1 MKKQATIVLIW
12 IWWTGMSGVAGMFL
26 DLWYENIVGIDSE
39 HSQLTDRLESRWLTI
54 IYGHGNYTVQWWD
67 IVIYSA
73 AAEESPE
80 VQQAIALLQ
89 THPQGMLVCNYFQFL
104 GEISKHCQTLA
115 IAGTNGKSTTTA
127 LALYAA
133 REYLPTLWIGILG
146 ALLPDFGN
154 QSYYISPDAKDWI
167 KNIFDHILTGKWL
180 DYDNIKKY
188 HFIVEACEYKR
199 HFLHLDPDYTVITSL
214 ELDHTDYYKDM
225 ADYKNAF
232 VQLIDKTKQKIWLA
246 PAMDTKRIPEQY
258 HDKCQVVDFQDINTN
273 HVFGEHY
280 RINTSLLR
288 PALQSMWA
296 IWIDNNSRADF
307 HGLWRRMEYLGS
319 NKQWASIYTD
329 YAHMPSS
336 LDIVYQ
342 ALHKQFPDKKICAV
356 FQPHQVHR
364 ILQSREEFWQA
375 LRQYDVSILYNIYA
389 ARESADKIYENHNT
403 VVGTVNDIGHTLAKD
418 IGARYI
424 LDFAPLWETIQS
436 YNDERVIVILTAG
449 DLDYYVRNTIQDK

>member
-12 IWWTGMSGVAGMFL
+12 VWWTGMSGIAGMFL
-26 DLWYENIVGIDSE
+26 DLWYSNIVGIDSE
-39 HSQLTDRLESRWLTI
+39 HSQLTDRLEARWLKI
-54 IYGHGNYTVQWWD
+54 IYGHGNYTIEGWD

-73 AAEESPE
+73 AAENSPE

-89 THPQGMLVCNYFQFL
+89 DHPQGMLVCNYFQFL

-133 REYLPTLWIGILG
+133 REHLPTLWIGILW
-146 ALLPDFGN
+146 ALLPDFDN
-154 QSYYISPDAKDWI
+154 QSYYISPQATVWI
-167 KNIFDHILTGKWL
+167 RNIFDHILTGKWL

-214 ELDHTDYYKDM
+214 ELDHTDYYQDM
-225 ADYKNAF
+225 TDYQDAF
-232 VQLIDKTKQKIWLA
+232 VQLINKTKQQIWLA
-246 PAMDTKRIPEQY
+246 PAMDIDRIPTQY
-258 HDKCQVVDFQDINTN
+258 HNKCQVVDLQEINTQY
-273 HVFGEHY
+273 VFGEHY
-280 RINTSLLR
+280 RTNTSLLR
-288 PALQSMWA
+288 PVLQAMGA
-296 IWIDNNSRADF
+296 AWIHTSTRADF
-307 HGLWRRMEYLGS
+307 HGLWRRMEYLWS
-319 NKQWASIYTD
+319 TTQWANIYTD

-342 ALHKQFPDKKICAV
+342 ALHTHFPDKKICAV

-375 LRQYDVSILYNIYA
+375 LRQYDASILYHIYA
-389 ARESADKIYENHNT
+389 AREDVDKVYEHNHT
-403 VVGTVNDIGHTLAKD
+403 VVWTVTDIWYTLAKD
-418 IGARYI
+418 VWAAYI
-424 LDFAPLWETIQS
+424 LDFAPLWKTIQS
-436 YNDERVIVILTAG
+436 YGNERVVVILTAG
-449 DLDYYVRNTIQDK
+449 DLDYYVRNILQDK

>member
-1 MKKQATIVLIW
+1 MKKQSTIVLIW
-12 IWWTGMSGVAGMFL
+12 IWWTGMSGVAGMLL
-26 DLWYENIVGIDSE
+26 DLWYADIVGIDSE
-39 HSQLTDRLESRWLTI
+39 HSQMTDRLESRWLHI

-73 AAEESPE
+73 AAQDSPE

-89 THPQGMLVCNYFQFL
+89 DHPQGMLVCNYFQFL

-127 LALYAA
+127 LALYAT
-133 REYLPTLWIGILG
+133 RDHLPTLWIGILG

-199 HFLHLDPDYTVITSL
+199 HFLHLDPDHTVITSL

-225 ADYKNAF
+225 ADYQDAF
-232 VQLIDKTKQKIWLA
+232 IQLIDKTKQQVWLA
-246 PAMDTKRIPEQY
+246 PAMNTQRIPREY
-258 HDKCQVVDFQDINTN
+258 HDKCQVVAPQDINTN

-280 RINTSLLR
+280 RVNTSLLR
-288 PALQSMWA
+288 PALQA
-296 IWIDNNSRADF
+296 IWAAWINNDSRANF
-307 HGLWRRMEYLGS
+307 HGLWRRMEYLWVNEQG
-319 NKQWASIYTD
+319 ASIYTD

-336 LDIVYQ
+336 LDIVYKALQ
-342 ALHKQFPDKKICAV
+342 AQFPNKKICAV

-364 ILQSREEFWQA
+364 ILQSREEFSQA
-375 LRQYDVSILYNIYA
+375 LRVYDASILYHIYA
-389 ARESADKIYENHNT
+389 AREDADKVYEHNNHVIWT
-403 VVGTVNDIGHTLAKD
+403 VTDIWYTLAKD
-418 IGARYI
+418 VWAPYI
-424 LDFAPLWETIQS
+424 LDAAALWESIQS
-436 YNDERVIVILTAG
+436 YSDERVIVILTAG
-449 DLDYYVRNTIQDK
+449 DLDYYVRNMLQDK

>member
-1 MKKQATIVLIW
+1 MKKQSTIVLIW
-12 IWWTGMSGVAGMFL
+12 VWWTGMSGIAGMFL
-26 DLWYENIVGIDSE
+26 DLWYENVVWIDSE
-39 HSQLTDRLESRWLTI
+39 HSQLTDRLESRWLHI
-54 IYGHGNYTVQWWD
+54 IYGHGNYTIQWWD

-73 AAEESPE
+73 AAEQSPE

-89 THPQGMLVCNYFQFL
+89 DHPQGMLVCNYFQFL

-133 REYLPTLWIGILG
+133 KQCLPTLWIGILG

-154 QSYYISPDAKDWI
+154 QSYYISPTATAWI

-214 ELDHTDYYKDM
+214 ELDHTDYYRDM
-225 ADYKNAF
+225 ADYQNAF
-232 VQLIDKTKQKIWLA
+232 IQLINKTKQKIWLA
-246 PAMDTKRIPEQY
+246 PGIDRERIPIECR
-258 HDKCQVVDFQDINTN
+258 DKCYVVSQQTITTN

-280 RINTSLLR
+280 RTNTSLLR
-288 PALQSMWA
+288 PALQAMWTQ
-296 IWIDNNSRADF
+296 WIDDNTRADF
-307 HGLWRRMEYLGS
+307 HGLWRRMEYLWS
-319 NKQWASIYTD
+319 NTQWASIYTD

-342 ALHKQFPDKKICAV
+342 AIHSHFPDKKICAV

-364 ILQSREEFWQA
+364 ILQSREEFSQA
-375 LRQYDVSILYNIYA
+375 LRGYDTSILYHIYA
-389 ARESADKIYENHNT
+389 AREDADKVYEHNNHVVWT
-403 VVGTVNDIGHTLAKD
+403 VTDIWYTLAKD
-418 IGARYI
+418 VWAPYI
-424 LDFAPLWETIQS
+424 LDFTHLWKSIQS
-436 YNDERVIVILTAG
+436 YDDERVVVILTAG
-449 DLDYYVRNTIQDK
+449 DLDYYVRNRLQDK